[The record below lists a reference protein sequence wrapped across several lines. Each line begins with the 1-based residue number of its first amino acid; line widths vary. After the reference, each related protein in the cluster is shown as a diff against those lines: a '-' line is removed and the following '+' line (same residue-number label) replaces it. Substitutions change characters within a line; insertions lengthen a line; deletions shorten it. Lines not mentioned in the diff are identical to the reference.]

1 MRESFELSSMPVKM
15 FSVANLISDGTN
27 DVNDVKLRTCS
38 LDGDETE
45 ELPADSQHHP
55 SDAALLHH
63 PSLRGEQDMPSPR
76 DVPELQA
83 VSANADEHSMEAC
96 PSFDVQTAPSDDIK
110 AAPHAPRAAAISDH
124 PSLRKTNSLYLV
136 PPMFKVSDETEPVT
150 RSTGTD
156 GPQPRRTQSYS
167 GPRTVTS
174 ELTSA
179 NSFKV

>member
-63 PSLRGEQDMPSPR
+63 PSLCGVEKSRL
-76 DVPELQA
+76 V
-83 VSANADEHSMEAC
+83 HSFA
-96 PSFDVQTAPSDDIK
+96 S
-110 AAPHAPRAAAISDH
+110 HA
-124 PSLRKTNSLYLV
+124 
-136 PPMFKVSDETEPVT
+136 
-150 RSTGTD
+150 
-156 GPQPRRTQSYS
+156 
-167 GPRTVTS
+167 
-174 ELTSA
+174 
-179 NSFKV
+179 